1 MTLEVLIQKFM
12 EEKEHKPTSANDLLD
27 FLKRGYIQG
36 KLSFVEYRKLIQELD
51 QRGATIA

>member
-1 MTLEVLIQKFM
+1 M
-12 EEKEHKPTSANDLLD
+12 EEKKHKPSSANDLLD

-36 KLSFVEYRKLIQELD
+36 KLSFVDYRKLIQELE

>member
-1 MTLEVLIQKFM
+1 LTLEVLIQQYIA
-12 EEKEHKPTSANDLLD
+12 EKEQKPASANDLLD

-51 QRGATIA
+51 QRGATLA

>member
-1 MTLEVLIQKFM
+1 MTLEVLIQQFM
-12 EEKEHKPTSANDLLD
+12 EEKEHKPSSANDLLD

-51 QRGATIA
+51 KHGATMA

>member
-1 MTLEVLIQKFM
+1 LTIEALIQKFV

-51 QRGATIA
+51 RRGATMA